1 MMLRCLTRS
10 LSALCLLAVTGTLAA
25 RAEDCAGT
33 HQVDRCLV
41 GTWKMTTNGM
51 ERWMREHVH
60 KFNVTSVSQTG
71 NTITL
76 NADGT
81 FTTGASN
88 VTVQGAGGGATGTGH
103 MAAQASGHWS
113 AANGNF
119 NICAA
124 STSSMNGTATVQQ
137 NGHTVTVPVRPTMPP
152 VSSRAYTCAGNTF
165 TVTTPMRAGS
175 VESIYTKIPAP

>member
-1 MMLRCLTRS
+1 MLRFLTR
-10 LSALCLLAVTGTLAA
+10 LVSALCLLALAGAPGA
-25 RAEDCAGT
+25 RADCAGT
-33 HQVDRCLV
+33 HQIDRCLV

-81 FTTGASN
+81 FATGASN
-88 VTVQGAGGGATGTGH
+88 VTVQGVGSGGATGTGH

-113 AANGNF
+113 AADGHF

-124 STSSMNGTATVQQ
+124 PSSAMNGTATVQQ
-137 NGHTVTVPVRPTMPP
+137 NGHTVTVPVHPTVPP
-152 VSSRAYTCAGNTF
+152 VSSQAYSCSGDTLRT
-165 TVTTPMRAGS
+165 TTPMRGGS